1 MLKNLEERINTIQP
15 PPSKSNPF
23 ENLTECEF
31 NVLELIIRGCSHQEI
46 AEKQYVSKATVRS
59 HIKHIYSKVD
69 LPGKDKH
76 GKGRKA
82 TILYMI
88 YHPKSFLNSYTKEEL
103 ENVKLIDTLAP
114 RQLSVLEYYI
124 QGFSHKKIADK
135 LKISKNT
142 VKSSHLVNIFY
153 KLYLEEK
160 DITRK
165 NIKAMRLYI
174 LRYPEIIPSL
184 YSQVKHFTAKRR
196 KCHSKKDID
205 IELILSNITPSQD
218 LTPRELEI
226 LDELIKDGSNN
237 KEIAYRF
244 FISRNTLRSH
254 IRSINKK
261 WHIALSGVGTHEG
274 KAIRTARQQ
283 IYTKALEMYKI
294 EIGPIL
300 SNITPSS
307 DLTPRELEVLDG
319 LIEGGSNKEL
329 TDRLFISKNT
339 LRSHI
344 KNINEKWDIK
354 WKGVGTRE
362 AIRTAR
368 QQIYTKALEMRNNSK
383 K

>member
-1 MLKNLEERINTIQP
+1 MIQNLEERINNIQL
-15 PPSKSNPF
+15 PPSKPNPF
-23 ENLTECEF
+23 ETLTKSEF
-31 NVLELIIRGCSHQEI
+31 NVLELLIKGYSDQEI
-46 AEKQYVSKATVRS
+46 ADIRYTSKNSVRI
-59 HIKHIYSKVD
+59 HKKRIYSKVGMS
-69 LPGKDKH
+69 GKDPNNKC
-76 GKGRKA
+76 REA

-88 YHPKSFLNSYTKEEL
+88 YHPKSFLDSYTKEEL
-103 ENVKLIDTLAP
+103 ENVKLIDDLTP

-124 QGFSHKKIADK
+124 TGFSYKKIADK

-184 YSQVKHFTAKRR
+184 YSQVKHLTAKSR

-218 LTPRELEI
+218 LTPRELEVVYGVSKGESNE
-226 LDELIKDGSNN
+226 EL
-237 KEIAYRF
+237 AHRL
-244 FISRNTLRSH
+244 FISKNTLRSH
-254 IRSINKK
+254 IQHINKK
-261 WHIALSGVGTHEG
+261 WDIGLLRGNDESM
-274 KAIRTARQQ
+274 RTARQQ

-300 SNITPSS
+300 SNITSS
-307 DLTPRELEVLDG
+307 QDLTPRELEILDG
-319 LIEGGSNKEL
+319 LIEGGSNKKL
-329 TDRLFISKNT
+329 AYRFFISKNT

-344 KNINEKWDIK
+344 QNINKKWHIK
-354 WKGVGTRE
+354 LSGGGTRE
-362 AIRTAR
+362 AILIAR
-368 QQIYTKALEMRNNSK
+368 QQTYTRALEMRNNSK

>member
-1 MLKNLEERINTIQP
+1 MKKNLEERINAIQT
-15 PPSKSNPF
+15 PSSKPNPF
-23 ENLTECEF
+23 ETLTKSEF
-31 NVLELIIRGCSHQEI
+31 NVLELLIKGYSDQEI
-46 AEKQYVSKATVRS
+46 ADIRYTSRNSLRIHKKR
-59 HIKHIYSKVD
+59 IYSKVGI
-69 LPGKDKH
+69 PGKDPNNKC
-76 GKGRKA
+76 REA

-103 ENVKLIDTLAP
+103 ENVKLIDDLTP
-114 RQLSVLEYYI
+114 RQLSVLEYYVM
-124 QGFSHKKIADK
+124 GFSYKKIADK

-142 VKSSHLVNIFY
+142 VKDHLPNIFY
-153 KLYLEEK
+153 KLYIEEK

-165 NIKAMRLYI
+165 NIKAMRLYVF
-174 LRYPEIIPSL
+174 RYPEIIPSL
-184 YSQVKHFTAKRR
+184 YSQVKHFTAKSR

-254 IRSINKK
+254 IQHINKK

-300 SNITPSS
+300 SNITPSPY
-307 DLTPRELEVLDG
+307 LTPRELEVVYG
-319 LIEGGSNKEL
+319 VSKGESNEEL
-329 TDRLFISKNT
+329 AHRLFISKNT

-344 KNINEKWDIK
+344 QHMNKKWDIELLR
-354 WKGVGTRE
+354 GNDE
-362 AIRTAR
+362 SMRTAR
-368 QQIYTKALEMRNNSK
+368 QQIYTKALEMHNNSK

>member
-1 MLKNLEERINTIQP
+1 MLKNLEERINTIQL
-15 PPSKSNPF
+15 PPSKPNPF
-23 ENLTECEF
+23 ETLTESEF
-31 NVLELIIRGCSHQEI
+31 GVLELIISGCSAPEI
-46 AEKQYVSKATVRS
+46 AGIQSISKNTVRI
-59 HIKHIYSKVD
+59 HKKKIYSKAGI
-69 LPGKDKH
+69 PGKDPNNKC
-76 GKGRKA
+76 RKA

-88 YHPKSFLNSYTKEEL
+88 YHPKSFLDSYTKEEL
-103 ENVKLIDTLAP
+103 ENVKLIDDLTP

-124 QGFSHKKIADK
+124 MGFSYKKIADK

-142 VKSSHLVNIFY
+142 VHSSHMPDIFY

-184 YSQVKHFTAKRR
+184 YSQVKHLTAKRR

-205 IELILSNITPSQD
+205 IELILSNIKPNQD

-300 SNITPSS
+300 SNITPSPY
-307 DLTPRELEVLDG
+307 LTPRELEVLDG
-319 LIEGGSNKEL
+319 LIEGESNKEL

-344 KNINEKWDIK
+344 KSINEKWDIK
-354 WKGVGTRE
+354 WEGVGTRE
-362 AIRTAR
+362 ATRTAR
-368 QQIYTKALEMRNNSK
+368 QQTYTKALEMHLNSK

>member
-1 MLKNLEERINTIQP
+1 MLKNLEERINTIQLL
-15 PPSKSNPF
+15 PSKPNPF
-23 ENLTECEF
+23 ESLTETEF
-31 NVLELIIRGCSHQEI
+31 DIVGLLIRGCGNLEI
-46 AEKQYVSKATVRS
+46 SEIQYTSKNTVRT
-59 HIKHIYSKVD
+59 HIKHIYSKLGV
-69 LPGKDKH
+69 LGKDRH
-76 GKGRKA
+76 GKDGKA
-82 TILYMI
+82 TILYMV
-88 YHPKSFLNSYTKEEL
+88 YHPKSFLDSYTKKEL
-103 ENVKLIDTLAP
+103 ENVKLIDSLTP
-114 RQLSVLEYYI
+114 RQLSVLECYAM
-124 QGFSHKKIADK
+124 GFSYKKIADK
-135 LKISKNT
+135 LKISKRT
-142 VKSSHLVNIFY
+142 VKEPHLVNIFY

-160 DITRK
+160 DTHKK

-174 LRYPEIIPSL
+174 LRYPGIIPSL

-300 SNITPSS
+300 SNITPSQ

-319 LIEGGSNKEL
+319 LIEGESNKEL
-329 TDRLFISKNT
+329 AYRFFISKNT

-344 KNINEKWDIK
+344 KNINEKWDI
-354 WKGVGTRE
+354 GLLRGNDE
-362 AIRTAR
+362 SIRTASKR
-368 QQIYTKALEMRNNSK
+368 IYTKALEMHNNSK